1 MGGRGMLSEGWAQN
15 LFADGAQ
22 GGCDVVLG
30 RWVLGQGDDAAAAAS
45 AGEFSAERACGAGD
59 IDGLIEGCGGH
70 AEGAEQA
77 VVDVHEFAEGG
88 PVGLLERGDA
98 QVNEGA
104 NRLDDR
110 V

>member
-1 MGGRGMLSEGWAQN
+1 MLGERWTQN
-15 LFADGAQ
+15 LFADRAK

-30 RWVLGQGDDAAAAAS
+30 GQVLGQGDNTAAAACAC
-45 AGEFSAERACGAGD
+45 ELCAERASGARD
-59 IDGLIEGCGGH
+59 IHGLIERCGRH

-77 VVDVHEFAEGG
+77 VVDVHEFAEGF
-88 PVGLLERGDA
+88 PIGLFERGDA
-98 QVNEGA
+98 QVNKCA